1 MFEEQGNEGHE
12 NIIKAQDLFRRL
24 MECEP
29 GGEFKKIFAD
39 AIQQHTLDE
48 FYPVVVRAEL
58 SAALM
63 LCHIAAAQVP
73 GFLFRDYLQE
83 CCGLRPAQL
92 VNLPLRDVADISEMK
107 IEDIEG
113 IARAF
118 GYQIKDGILSDHP
131 DAQRKGGKDKAIVSL
146 DSKRSARHTG

>member
-1 MFEEQGNEGHE
+1 MFEQQGNEGYE
-12 NIIKAQDLFRRL
+12 NIVKAQALFRRL

-73 GFLFRDYLQE
+73 GFLFRNYLNE

-92 VNLPLRDVADISEMK
+92 INLPLRDVADISEMK
-107 IEDIEG
+107 IEDVEP

-118 GYQIKDGILSDHP
+118 GYVVNDGILADHP
-131 DAQRKGGKDKAIVSL
+131 DAHRKDDKDTVVSL
-146 DSKRSARHTG
+146 DGKRGVRHAG

>member
-1 MFEEQGNEGHE
+1 
-12 NIIKAQDLFRRL
+12 
-24 MECEP
+24 
-29 GGEFKKIFAD
+29 
-39 AIQQHTLDE
+39 
-48 FYPVVVRAEL
+48 
-58 SAALM
+58 M